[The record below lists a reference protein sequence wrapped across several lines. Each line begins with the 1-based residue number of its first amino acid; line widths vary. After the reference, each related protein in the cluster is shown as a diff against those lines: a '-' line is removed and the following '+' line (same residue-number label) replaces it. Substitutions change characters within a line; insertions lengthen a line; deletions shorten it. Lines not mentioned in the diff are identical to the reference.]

1 MKLASF
7 DIFDTLIK
15 RDVYKPTDVFIL
27 MEKNKN
33 IKGFAEARIN
43 AAETR
48 VNEACASID
57 NKLDKLDK
65 EQVAKLLNELKSIRE
80 NYNAKVDEL
89 KNLTAE
95 INSSTEWIDI
105 TVKQEFINTCNSYNT
120 LYKEHSNK
128 MELYEQYLTFKTG
141 EMNDMEQ
148 KHTLEGGKYE

>member
-1 MKLASF
+1 MA
-7 DIFDTLIK
+7 DA
-15 RDVYKPTDVFIL
+15 Y
-27 MEKNKN
+27 
-33 IKGFAEARIN
+33 
-43 AAETR
+43 
-48 VNEACASID
+48 
-57 NKLDKLDK
+57 KLDK

-141 EMNDMEQ
+141 EMKNI
-148 KHTLEGGKYE
+148 L

>member
-1 MKLASF
+1 MA
-7 DIFDTLIK
+7 DA
-15 RDVYKPTDVFIL
+15 Y
-27 MEKNKN
+27 
-33 IKGFAEARIN
+33 
-43 AAETR
+43 
-48 VNEACASID
+48 
-57 NKLDKLDK
+57 KLDK

-128 MELYEQYLTFKTG
+128 MELYEQYLTLKTG